1 MVLTINIVERRSCYE
16 WFYTALGRNGGLKR
30 KRWKIGIPAVL
41 IALAVFFNILAR
53 VSKGFSEFYV
63 NQIFPVWVETYG
75 RVTGLFSFSV
85 GEWMLYLAVGLVAIL
100 VLAGAVT
107 LALRRVLPGWWKRAY
122 KGYAMFLYWVFGIV
136 CVIMTWNCFLL
147 YQAPVISER
156 FAIGGR
162 PGREYGIEEIGILRD
177 YVVTQANELS
187 VCFQRDE
194 KGYIIYDMD
203 MEAEAIAQ
211 MQSLASLFPNLEGYY
226 PRPKKLF
233 LSGFYSQQYIMG
245 YYFPFS
251 MEANINPQM
260 YLTNMPVTMCHELSH
275 LKGFL
280 LEDEANFIGYL
291 ACITSEDPLFC
302 YSALL
307 SVIGYLDRDL
317 AAAVGRD
324 SQEYQSRVP
333 ISRLV
338 AADRMFLTK
347 EAWQQVEENA
357 FWDTRTVSQAAD
369 TFLNTTLTL
378 NGVSDGTVSYSR
390 VVKLLLQYY
399 DGILY

>member
-30 KRWKIGIPAVL
+30 KKWKIGIPAVL

-53 VSKGFSEFYV
+53 VSRGFSEFYV

-85 GEWMLYLAVGLVAIL
+85 GEWMLYLAVGLVVIL

-107 LALRRVLPGWWKRAY
+107 LAVRRVLPGWWKRAY

-324 SQEYQSRVP
+324 SQEYQSHVP

-338 AADRMFLTK
+338 AADKMFLTK